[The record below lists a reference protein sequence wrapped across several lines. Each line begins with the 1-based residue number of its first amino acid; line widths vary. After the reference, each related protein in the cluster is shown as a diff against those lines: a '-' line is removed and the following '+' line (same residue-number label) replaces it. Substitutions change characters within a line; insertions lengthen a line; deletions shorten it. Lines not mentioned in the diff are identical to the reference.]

1 MTSSP
6 SDTDKSLA
14 DQVPGSAQSPA
25 PSVSERP
32 SSKRPSDQAPDS
44 REQQA
49 LLAELPEWRI
59 SFRQF
64 FEQRGGPKEP
74 CIQRTFHFDQYADA
88 LQFTANIGV
97 LADQYQHYP
106 TIITAFKKVTVFWH
120 SAESAERHTGKP
132 AGLQKKDFI
141 LAAKTD
147 ALITRA

>member
-6 SDTDKSLA
+6 SDTDKSPA
-14 DQVPGSAQSPA
+14 RPVPDSAHSPA
-25 PSVSERP
+25 PSVSKRP
-32 SSKRPSDQAPDS
+32 SSNPPSDQVPDS
-44 REQQA
+44 HEQQA
-49 LLAELPEWRI
+49 LLTELPEWRI

-64 FEQRGGPKEP
+64 FEHRDGPKEP

-88 LQFTANIGV
+88 LQFTASIGA
-97 LADQYQHYP
+97 LADQHQHYP

-120 SAESAERHTGKP
+120 SAESAEHHTGKP
-132 AGLQKKDFI
+132 AGLQRKDFI